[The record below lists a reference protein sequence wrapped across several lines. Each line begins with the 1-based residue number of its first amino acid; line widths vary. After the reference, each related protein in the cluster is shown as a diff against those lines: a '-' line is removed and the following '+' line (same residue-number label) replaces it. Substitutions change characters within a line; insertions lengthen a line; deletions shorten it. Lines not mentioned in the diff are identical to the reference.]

1 MVDPFSLAISTL
13 SLAIARSTTRPQQPS
28 TGNVSNDAGAAPRLA
43 SSGLVA
49 VVLDGGKNH
58 LR

>member
-13 SLAIARSTTRPQQPS
+13 SLAIARSTTRPQQPP
-28 TGNVSNDAGAAPRLA
+28 TGSVGDGSGTSPRLA

-49 VVLDGGKNH
+49 VVLDGGKDG